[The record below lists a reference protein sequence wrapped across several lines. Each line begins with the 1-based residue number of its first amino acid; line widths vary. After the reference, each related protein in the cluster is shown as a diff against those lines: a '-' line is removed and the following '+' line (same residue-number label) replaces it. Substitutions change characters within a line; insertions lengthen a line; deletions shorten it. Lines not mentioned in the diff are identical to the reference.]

1 MVCTKVPL
9 VPATV
14 IVWVPAIAEVC
25 AVKLKVVDPDAVT
38 DRGLNFP
45 VTCAGRPLRLKV
57 VTPTKPSAGVSVT
70 VTWPLGPPRVIV
82 IAPADAAIEKS
93 PGEFTRS
100 LRGAV
105 RVSVP
110 AVPVT
115 VIV

>member
-1 MVCTKVPL
+1 M
-9 VPATV
+9 
-14 IVWVPAIAEVC
+14 AEVC
-25 AVKLKVVDPDAVT
+25 AVKLKVVDPDDVT
-38 DRGLNFP
+38 GRGLNFP
-45 VTCAGRPLRLKV
+45 VTCAGRPLRVKV
-57 VTPTKPSAGVSVT
+57 VLPTKPPEGVSVS
-70 VTWPLGPPRVIV
+70 VTWPLAPPRVIV
-82 IAPADAAIEKS
+82 IAPIEADIEKS